1 MRCRRWMTR
10 LVSCA
15 ADEFATMCACV
26 CTRAVDDMVAH
37 PYETTSDSFYFVDNK
52 LIMHNKAYYRYVSD
66 DTTTTSSRG
75 SCCALESCFVW
86 ALFEGLGC
94 CVAAAAGGESEGKM

>member
-1 MRCRRWMTR
+1 
-10 LVSCA
+10 
-15 ADEFATMCACV
+15 MCTCV
-26 CTRAVDDMVAH
+26 RARVVDDMVAH

-75 SCCALESCFVW
+75 SCCAVESCFCVGTV
-86 ALFEGLGC
+86 LRL
-94 CVAAAAGGESEGKM
+94 VAAAAGGESEGKM